1 MSKND
6 QRREKRKDATERN
19 SEEQTERVRRV
30 TTSRRHHKSPPL
42 LLPYILVHFM
52 RWCSNLQPA
61 TSCLYFYV
69 VGLCS
74 IMLFIERDT
83 RPTSALLPSAAQSL
97 ILPWVY
103 SSSPAGADDG
113 PALRAPG
120 PGADLC
126 VRPQRGLSVLGKP
139 RLQRPE
145 RQGEDAGKRSP
156 PSPSVVGD
164 FFKEK
169 NNTSTDG
176 QLVCRSMSV
185 RKVL

>member
-1 MSKND
+1 
-6 QRREKRKDATERN
+6 
-19 SEEQTERVRRV
+19 
-30 TTSRRHHKSPPL
+30 
-42 LLPYILVHFM
+42 
-52 RWCSNLQPA
+52 
-61 TSCLYFYV
+61 
-69 VGLCS
+69 
-74 IMLFIERDT
+74 MLFIKRDT
-83 RPTSALLPSAAQSL
+83 RPTSALLSSAAQSL

-145 RQGEDAGKRSP
+145 RQGEDAGERSP
-156 PSPSVVGD
+156 PSPSLVGD
-164 FFKEK
+164 FLKEK

>member
-1 MSKND
+1 
-6 QRREKRKDATERN
+6 
-19 SEEQTERVRRV
+19 
-30 TTSRRHHKSPPL
+30 
-42 LLPYILVHFM
+42 
-52 RWCSNLQPA
+52 
-61 TSCLYFYV
+61 
-69 VGLCS
+69 
-74 IMLFIERDT
+74 MLFIKRDT
-83 RPTSALLPSAAQSL
+83 RPTSALLSSAAQSL

-164 FFKEK
+164 FLKEK
-169 NNTSTDG
+169 NNTSTERFYDPKKKKIEEKKHLNQRYKSWTSLWNSSLVLISASRIDG
-176 QLVCRSMSV
+176 FFVFFLSFCHAEKLMRTRPDLTWQVEHSCPLSFTMMSA
-185 RKVL
+185 